1 MELAINKNIHFEEAT
16 HTYTN
21 QDGVV
26 LTGVTSVMKKMGV
39 GPDFGDVPQATLDA
53 AAHKGTLVH
62 QAIED
67 WCEMQRTGVMDENRF
82 AYEEEYVLEALEGFK
97 TLDLNIFANEYLV
110 SDNENIATF
119 IDLVASTENPNEVD
133 LGDIKYTWD
142 VHSEALSWQ
151 LSLCKY
157 LFERQN
163 PHLKVRNLF
172 CVHLKNETKIVPVRE
187 IPSEEVALFIN
198 CFING
203 LPYAPVSLVPS
214 PELKEKILALAQL
227 ETALMKMK
235 SESEKMEAEK
245 KKVVSGVLTLMKKH
259 NLKHWEP
266 TPNIGF
272 TYVAEQERVSLDGA
286 RLKAEKPEIY
296 NEFKKTI
303 KVKESL
309 RITIK

>member
-1 MELAINKNIHFEEAT
+1 MELVINKNIHFEEAT

-21 QDGVV
+21 QDGVL

-39 GPDFGDVPQATLDA
+39 APDFGDVPQATLEA

-67 WCEMQRTGVMDENRF
+67 WCEMQRTGEIDENRF
-82 AYEEEYVLEALEGFK
+82 AYEEEYVLAALEGFK
-97 TLDLNIFANEYLV
+97 TLGLNVIANEYLV

-119 IDLVASTENPNEVD
+119 IDLVAATDKPNEVD

-151 LSLCKY
+151 LSLDKFF
-157 LFERQN
+157 FERQN

-172 CVHLKNETKIVPVRE
+172 CVHLKNETKKIPVRE
-187 IPSEEVALFIN
+187 IHEEEVALFIN

-203 LPYAPVSLVPS
+203 LPYAPTSLVPS
-214 PELKEKILALAQL
+214 PELKKVI
-227 ETALMKMK
+227 TALTELESAIVTMK

-245 KKVVSGVLTLMKKH
+245 KKMVSGILTLMKKH

-266 TPNIGF
+266 TPNIAF
-272 TYVAEQERVSLDGA
+272 TYVAPQEREGLDSKLLA
-286 RLKAEKPEIY
+286 QKEPEVFEKY
-296 NEFKKTI
+296 KKITH
-303 KVKESL
+303 VKESL